1 MAHLAR
7 GESMLAVK
15 TEGNGKNSNITLYTT
30 QTRTKKEK
38 SALDPKGEPHMS
50 SSLLPEGLHVSRR

>member
-1 MAHLAR
+1 
-7 GESMLAVK
+7 MLAVK